1 MDNYILNILTFS
13 LRALLFP
20 LVLQSCPLEVIFS
33 FYFKGPPV
41 CVLPYK
47 PRLSWLVQQ
56 EEIYINFL
64 HRVVAMGN
72 FSFKGLSTSFLS
84 LTPSLSL
91 GGEMANKIVPSGQ
104 CGLQEFART
113 KHFPFALSW
122 RACAQGGGL
131 VSLLVSPW

>member
-33 FYFKGPPV
+33 FYFKRPLV

-56 EEIYINFL
+56 EEMYINFL
-64 HRVVAMGN
+64 HRVVAMGD
-72 FSFKGLSTSFLS
+72 FSFKSLFASFLS

-91 GGEMANKIVPSGQ
+91 GGEIAHLTG
-104 CGLQEFART
+104 EF
-113 KHFPFALSW
+113 
-122 RACAQGGGL
+122 GGRR
-131 VSLLVSPW
+131 

>member
-1 MDNYILNILTFS
+1 MMSQCKNLNLKMDNYILNILTFS

-64 HRVVAMGN
+64 HRVVAMGD

-91 GGEMANKIVPSGQ
+91 GGEIAHLTG
-104 CGLQEFART
+104 EFGR
-113 KHFPFALSW
+113 
-122 RACAQGGGL
+122 R
-131 VSLLVSPW
+131 